1 MRLFAWLVGAGICFA
16 MVEGLGMAWVIIAL
30 PLFLAWTLMLFM
42 MGMAK

>member
-1 MRLFAWLVGAGICFA
+1 